1 MAKGKFS
8 LDFDGFL
15 DLAARISE
23 AGGEEA
29 LKKATENA
37 LKKSAEIA
45 NAEVEAAMNK
55 SRYSFMAG
63 VKGSKG
69 RARQSAAKV
78 AAAPVKWEGTTAS
91 AQIGVDLAE
100 APEVAI
106 LMYGTPHI
114 KGDTQLKNAIKVKG
128 KTRKKVDEAQAAE
141 FNAVM
146 REVMEGGGNG

>member
-1 MAKGKFS
+1 MAKSKFS

-37 LKKSAEIA
+37 LEKSKEIA
-45 NAEVEAAMNK
+45 NAEVAQAMNK
-55 SRYSFMAG
+55 SRYSFTSG

-69 RARQSAAKV
+69 RARQSAADV
-78 AAAPVKWEGTTAS
+78 AAAPVTWEGTQAS
-91 AQIGVDLAE
+91 AKIGVSLSA

-106 LMYGTPHI
+106 LMHGTPHI
-114 KGDTQLKNAIKVKG
+114 KPDTALRNAIKVKG
-128 KTRKKVDEAQAAE
+128 KVRAKVDEAQAAE

-146 REVMEGGGNG
+146 REIMEGGNG

>member
-1 MAKGKFS
+1 MGKSKFS

-37 LKKSAEIA
+37 LEKSAAIA
-45 NAEVEAAMNK
+45 NAEVEQAMNK
-55 SRYSFMAG
+55 SRYSFTSG

-69 RARQSAAKV
+69 RARQSAADV
-78 AAAPVKWEGTTAS
+78 AAAPVTWEGTQAS
-91 AQIGVDLAE
+91 AKIGVSLSE

-106 LMYGTPHI
+106 LMHGTPHI
-114 KGDTQLKNAIKVKG
+114 KPDTALRNAIKVKG
-128 KTRKKVDEAQAAE
+128 KVRKKVDEAQAAE

-146 REVMEGGGNG
+146 REIMEGGNG

>member
-1 MAKGKFS
+1 MAKGGFS
-8 LDFDGFL
+8 LNFDGFL

-23 AGGEEA
+23 AGGEAA
-29 LKKATENA
+29 LKKATERA
-37 LKKSAEIA
+37 LAKSAEVA

-55 SRYSFMAG
+55 SRYSFTAG

-78 AAAPVKWEGTTAS
+78 AAEPVKWEGTTAT
-91 AQIGVDLAE
+91 AHIGVDLAD

-114 KGDTQLKNAIKVKG
+114 KADAQLKNAIKVKG
-128 KTRKKVDEAQAAE
+128 KVRKKVDEVQAQA
-141 FNAVM
+141 FNEVM
-146 REVMEGGGNG
+146 NEIMEGGGNG

>member
-1 MAKGKFS
+1 MGKSKFS

-37 LKKSAEIA
+37 LEKSAEIA
-45 NAEVEAAMNK
+45 NAEVAQAMNK
-55 SRYSFMAG
+55 SRYSFTAG

-69 RARQSAAKV
+69 RARQSAADV
-78 AAAPVKWEGTTAS
+78 AAAPVTWEGTQAS
-91 AQIGVDLAE
+91 AKIGVSLSA

-114 KGDTQLKNAIKVKG
+114 KPDTALRNAIKVKG
-128 KTRKKVDEAQAAE
+128 KVRKKVDEAQAAE

-146 REVMEGGGNG
+146 REIMEGGSNG

>member
-8 LDFDGFL
+8 LNFDGFL

-23 AGGEEA
+23 AGGEAA

-37 LKKSAEIA
+37 LAKSAEVA
-45 NAEVEAAMNK
+45 NAEVEQAMKK
-55 SRYSFMAG
+55 SRYSFTSG

-69 RARQSAAKV
+69 RALLSLAKREGEGV
-78 AAAPVKWEGTTAS
+78 QWEGTIAK
-91 AQIGVDLAE
+91 ANIGVSLAE

-114 KGDTQLKNAIKVKG
+114 KADTQLKNAIKVKG
-128 KTRKKVDEAQAAE
+128 KLRKKVDEVQAKE

-146 REVMEGGGNG
+146 NEIMEGE

>member
-1 MAKGKFS
+1 MAKNFS

-23 AGGEEA
+23 AGGEAA

-37 LKKSAEIA
+37 LAKSAEIA

-55 SRYSFMAG
+55 SRYSFTAG

-69 RARQSAAKV
+69 RARRSAAEV
-78 AAAPVKWEGTTAS
+78 AAAPVTWEGTQATAK
-91 AQIGVDLAE
+91 IGVSLAD

-106 LMYGTPHI
+106 LMHGSPHI
-114 KGDTQLKNAIKVKG
+114 KPDTQLKNAIKVKG
-128 KTRKKVDEAQAAE
+128 KVRKKVEEAQAAA
-141 FNAVM
+141 FNDVM
-146 REVMEGGGNG
+146 REILEGGGNG

>member
-1 MAKGKFS
+1 MAKSKFA
-8 LDFDGFL
+8 LDFSGFL

-23 AGGEEA
+23 AGGEAA

-37 LKKSAEIA
+37 LEKSKEIA
-45 NAEVEAAMNK
+45 NAEVAEAMNK
-55 SRYSFMAG
+55 SRYSFTAG

-69 RARQSAAKV
+69 RARVSAGKV
-78 AAAPVKWEGTTAS
+78 ANTPVKWEGTTAS
-91 AQIGVDLAE
+91 APIGVDLAD

-114 KGDTQLKNAIKVKG
+114 KGDTALKNAIKVKG
-128 KTRKKVDEAQAAE
+128 KVRKKVDEAQAAE

-146 REVMEGGGNG
+146 REVMEGG

>member
-1 MAKGKFS
+1 MARSKFS

-37 LKKSAEIA
+37 LEKSAAIA
-45 NAEVEAAMNK
+45 NAEVEQAMNK
-55 SRYSFMAG
+55 SRYSFTSG

-69 RARQSAAKV
+69 RARQSAADV
-78 AAAPVKWEGTTAS
+78 AAAPVTWEGTQAS
-91 AQIGVDLAE
+91 AKIGVSLSA

-106 LMYGTPHI
+106 LMHGTPHI
-114 KGDTQLKNAIKVKG
+114 KPDTALRNAIKVKG
-128 KTRKKVDEAQAAE
+128 KVRKKVDEAQAAE

-146 REVMEGGGNG
+146 REIMEGGGND

>member
-23 AGGEEA
+23 AGGEAA

-37 LKKSAEIA
+37 LAKSAEIA
-45 NAEVEAAMNK
+45 NAEVEQAMNK
-55 SRYSFMAG
+55 SRYSFTSG

-69 RARQSAAKV
+69 RALASLAKREGEGV
-78 AAAPVKWEGTTAS
+78 EWEGTTAKVN
-91 AQIGVDLAE
+91 IGVSLAE

-114 KGDTQLKNAIKVKG
+114 KADTQLKNAIKVKG
-128 KTRKKVDEAQAAE
+128 KVRKKVDEAQAAE
-141 FNAVM
+141 FNAVIN
-146 REVMEGGGNG
+146 EIMEGRGND